1 MSHRIGLPHMR
12 FWTLVR
18 RAFPFAVVTAV
29 AVAALVAT
37 PDTAPTQT
45 SQAAAPRPATL
56 HELDIPATPA
66 PDVPAAS
73 AAPAATPS
81 PSPSAQ
87 ERSEVRQQAVPP
99 ATTAPEKTAPE
110 KTGTDEVATLPRTTV
125 RPFSMVGVTW
135 ARGGEDFDVKVALRK
150 DGRWSTFQTLDT
162 DRDAEADAGPE
173 VGRAG
178 TDPLWVGSADGVAVR
193 VTSPSGQR
201 PADLKVAT
209 IDPGRGSDVAPAAA
223 TVGQPKIISR
233 SSWGAKGPTKGNEC
247 SAPVYGAST
256 LGAVIHHTAG
266 SNDYTKAQSA
276 GIVRATQAYHTGARG
291 WCDIGYNFLV
301 DKYGQI
307 FEGRRGG
314 IAKQVRAAHSG
325 NGPVN
330 ERTVGIS
337 MMGTYSKV
345 APTAATKKAVADLVA
360 WRFSLAKLKATG
372 TYSLGGL
379 RLNRIVGH
387 RDVLSTECPGAVAY
401 AWVTSSGSSGLRQE
415 VARRLAG
422 SSTPKPP
429 TTTPTSGKD
438 IKSLAAAIGS
448 EKLGKLL
455 KKEWGNSVQRR
466 AIYQNMDLLWTKAA
480 GAFSV
485 TSVVRR
491 EWHRTGEQGGRLG
504 FPTSSRSST
513 GDANVKYQRFQK
525 GSVYIVGTGSATKAY
540 AIYGPIFESYKTV
553 KGTSGPL
560 GAPTSTV
567 RRDRTGYQRVTF
579 AKGYMEYSEGS
590 RTVSTWYKN
599 GSSPDQL
606 TVPKDRSVVINGR
619 GFGHG
624 IGMSQYG
631 AQGAAR
637 SGKTFKQILASYYPG
652 TSLAQRSGSIRVLVG
667 DATSSTVTVRA
678 RSGLVF
684 RTLASSSGTTL
695 PTSSSGTPITNW
707 RIRVSTAD
715 ATKSVLEYRAGSRW
729 RVFRDRIWRG
739 SAQFQAPS
747 LGLVLPNGSVREYR
761 TAIRSALPA
770 SGAKDRKTVNVL
782 SLDDY
787 TRGVV
792 ASEMPSSWQQEA
804 LKAQAVAA
812 RTYAVRT
819 LMPSR
824 YYDVCDTTSC
834 QVFKGLSG
842 ETANTDKAVAAT
854 RGSILTYQGKPA
866 LTQYSSSSGGA
877 SAPGSAPYLKAHL
890 DPWDGWSGNANR
902 SWRVVVKAASIE
914 RAFPKVGTLRSLTVT
929 QRDGTGDWKGRVVS
943 IRLTGSKGTQT
954 VSGPDLRFALG
965 LKSHY
970 FRLG

>member
-29 AVAALVAT
+29 AVSALIAT

-56 HELDIPATPA
+56 HELDVPATQA
-66 PDVPAAS
+66 PEVPAAS

-81 PSPSAQ
+81 PSPSAP

-99 ATTAPEKTAPE
+99 APEKTAHEKAGPE
-110 KTGTDEVATLPRTTV
+110 KDGTDEVATLPRTTV

-150 DGRWSTFQTLDT
+150 NGTWGAFQTLDT

-201 PADLKVAT
+201 PTDLKVAT

-223 TVGQPKIISR
+223 T
-233 SSWGAKGPTKGNEC
+233 AGN
-247 SAPVYGAST
+247 
-256 LGAVIHHTAG
+256 
-266 SNDYTKAQSA
+266 NDYTKAQSA

-337 MMGTYSKV
+337 MMGTYAKV

-372 TYSLGGL
+372 TYTLGGL

-387 RDVLSTECPGAVAY
+387 RDVLSTECPGAAAY
-401 AWVTSSGSSGLRQE
+401 AWVTSSGSTGLRQE

-422 SSTPKPP
+422 SSSTPSTPTPP

-448 EKLGKLL
+448 EKLGKLVR
-455 KKEWGNSVQRR
+455 KEWGNSVQRR

-504 FPTSSRSST
+504 FPISSRSST

-567 RRDRTGYQRVTF
+567 LRDRTGYQRVTF

-590 RTVSTWYKN
+590 RAVSTWYKN

-606 TVPKDRSVVINGR
+606 TVPSDRSVVINGR

-637 SGKTFKQILASYYPG
+637 QGKTFQQILASYYPG
-652 TSLAQRSGSIRVLVG
+652 TSVAQRSGSIRVLVG

-739 SAQFQAPS
+739 SAQFQATS
-747 LGLVLPNGSVREYR
+747 LGLVLPNGSVREY
-761 TAIRSALPA
+761 
-770 SGAKDRKTVNVL
+770 
-782 SLDDY
+782 
-787 TRGVV
+787 
-792 ASEMPSSWQQEA
+792 
-804 LKAQAVAA
+804 
-812 RTYAVRT
+812 
-819 LMPSR
+819 
-824 YYDVCDTTSC
+824 
-834 QVFKGLSG
+834 
-842 ETANTDKAVAAT
+842 
-854 RGSILTYQGKPA
+854 
-866 LTQYSSSSGGA
+866 
-877 SAPGSAPYLKAHL
+877 
-890 DPWDGWSGNANR
+890 
-902 SWRVVVKAASIE
+902 
-914 RAFPKVGTLRSLTVT
+914 
-929 QRDGTGDWKGRVVS
+929 
-943 IRLTGSKGTQT
+943 
-954 VSGPDLRFALG
+954 
-965 LKSHY
+965 
-970 FRLG
+970 